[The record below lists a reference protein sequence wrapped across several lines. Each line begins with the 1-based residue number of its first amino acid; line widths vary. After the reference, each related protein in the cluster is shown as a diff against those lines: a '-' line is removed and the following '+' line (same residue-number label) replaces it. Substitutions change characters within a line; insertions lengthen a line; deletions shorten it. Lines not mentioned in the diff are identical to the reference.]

1 MGINKINLVGRLG
14 KDPEF
19 RYVDKNTAIARL
31 RLAVNNYDYDSN
43 GNNKKYTTW
52 VNVVLW
58 NRLAFVAR
66 HGLCKGT
73 AIAIEGKVANRSYV
87 DKEGTKHYVLEV
99 DAESIET
106 ISKPKLIQDKDKDS
120 KVGNISGENVDEET
134 GEIISDMELH
144 KGTVEPVDSHMLSI
158 KDFEEPKKNK
168 GRKKKSEE

>member
-19 RYVDKNTAIARL
+19 RYIDKNTAIARL

-58 NRLAFVAR
+58 NRLAFVAKN
-66 HGLCKGT
+66 GLSKGT
-73 AIAIEGKVANRSYV
+73 AIAIEGKMANRSLV

-106 ISKPKLIQDKDKDS
+106 ISKPKPVQGKENKGEESSDS
-120 KVGNISGENVDEET
+120 YVDEET
-134 GEIISDMELH
+134 GEIVSALESNN
-144 KGTVEPVDSHMLSI
+144 ENDSPMLSI

-168 GRKKKSEE
+168 GGKKKTED

>member
-1 MGINKINLVGRLG
+1 MGINRINLVGRLG

-19 RYVDKNTAIARL
+19 RYIDKNTAIARV

-43 GNNKKYTTW
+43 GNRNQYTTW

-58 NRLAFVAR
+58 NRLAFVAK
-66 HGLCKGT
+66 HGLCKG
-73 AIAIEGKVANRSYV
+73 AAVAIEGRVANRSYV

-99 DAESIET
+99 DADSLET
-106 ISKPKLIQDKDKDS
+106 ISKPKLIQGKEKDS
-120 KVGNISGENVDEET
+120 NGGNISESNVDEET
-134 GEIISDMELH
+134 GEITSDLELH
-144 KGTVEPVDSHMLSI
+144 KDSVEHMDSPMLSI

>member
-144 KGTVEPVDSHMLSI
+144 KGTVEPVDSPMLSI

>member
-14 KDPEF
+14 KYPEF

-144 KGTVEPVDSHMLSI
+144 KGTVEPVDSPMLSI
-158 KDFEEPKKNK
+158 MDFEEPKKNK

>member
-144 KGTVEPVDSHMLSI
+144 KGTVEPLDSPMLSI